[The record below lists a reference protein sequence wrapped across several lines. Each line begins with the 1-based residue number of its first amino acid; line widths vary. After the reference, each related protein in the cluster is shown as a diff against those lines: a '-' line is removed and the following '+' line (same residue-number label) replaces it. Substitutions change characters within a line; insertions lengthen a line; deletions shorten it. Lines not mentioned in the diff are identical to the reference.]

1 MKTEILA
8 WTTKGLIVFFVFP
21 FPCALKITDDEPKSE
36 VYSLDWVSTMIASGS
51 GDGRIRLWHSVT
63 GALQASLGDVAGPQ
77 DGVTS
82 VVLKHASGGGDF
94 IRDFRVP
101 LPWAGVY
108 FT

>member
-1 MKTEILA
+1 MS
-8 WTTKGLIVFFVFP
+8 P
-21 FPCALKITDDEPKSE
+21 FPCALKITYDGSKSE

-82 VVLKHASGGGDF
+82 VVLKHVSRGGNFTRGF
-94 IRDFRVP
+94 GVP
-101 LPWAGVY
+101 LPWTGVY
-108 FT
+108 FTLNTLPEGRPVMKFPSY